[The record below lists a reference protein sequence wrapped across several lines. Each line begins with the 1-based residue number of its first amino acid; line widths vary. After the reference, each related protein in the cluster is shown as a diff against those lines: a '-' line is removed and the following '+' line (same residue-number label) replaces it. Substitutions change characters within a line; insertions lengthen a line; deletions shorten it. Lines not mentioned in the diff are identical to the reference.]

1 MKKKVKGE
9 TLIPILRPVAHNSL
23 NFSDFRAN
31 RSFIC
36 LLILSKKFLLLI
48 LAMTHVVVLKI
59 PTQVFHVLIYSVCP
73 YANWLI
79 SDPSE
84 SKIKQNPFLQ
94 LCCRK

>member
-23 NFSDFRAN
+23 NFSDLRAN

-48 LAMTHVVVLKI
+48 LAMTHVVALKI
-59 PTQVFHVLIYSVCP
+59 PTQVFYLFIYLVCP
-73 YANWLI
+73 FVN
-79 SDPSE
+79 
-84 SKIKQNPFLQ
+84 
-94 LCCRK
+94 